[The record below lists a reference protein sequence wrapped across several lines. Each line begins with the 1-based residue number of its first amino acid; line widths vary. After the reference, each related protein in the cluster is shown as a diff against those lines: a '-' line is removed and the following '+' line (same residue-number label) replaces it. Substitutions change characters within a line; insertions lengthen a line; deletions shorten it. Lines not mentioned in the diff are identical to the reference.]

1 MYRRVIADIAKAG
14 YYVIAP
20 DYRGAGKTSL
30 SPTQDDKEDTGYD
43 KFSMAADLHA
53 LYKEVLGVDKA
64 FIVGIDIGSM
74 VATALALRYREDV
87 IALFASGEWWT
98 YESSASSLF
107 PLSCLLV
114 LLSPLTIQLMTL
126 HVL

>member
-1 MYRRVIADIAKAG
+1 MYRHVIADIAKSG
-14 YYVIAP
+14 YHVIAP
-20 DYRGAGKTSL
+20 DYRGAGQTSL
-30 SPTQDDKEDTGYD
+30 SPTQDSKKDTGYD

-87 IALFASGEWWT
+87 IGLFASGEPAF
-98 YESSASSLF
+98 ESSASLRFLF
-107 PLSCLLV
+107 VPLC
-114 LLSPLTIQLMTL
+114 TL
-126 HVL
+126 

>member
-1 MYRRVIADIAKAG
+1 MYRHVIHDIAKAG
-14 YYVIAP
+14 YHVIAP
-20 DYRGAGKTSL
+20 DYRGAGQTSL

-74 VATALALRYREDV
+74 VATALALRFREDV
-87 IALFASGEWWT
+87 IGLFASGEWWAFDNSVPLGFLFVALCSSFFSLLHSSP
-98 YESSASSLF
+98 ESD
-107 PLSCLLV
+107 
-114 LLSPLTIQLMTL
+114 
-126 HVL
+126 